1 MVTEVRCYR
10 IVPKL
15 LKKMFGSG
23 GKYMNRDSKAKK
35 AKVVV
40 PQEKRLQKWK
50 KSKTFAIR
58 SRTPQPPS
66 DGTHLHFPFLKI
78 Q

>member
-1 MVTEVRCYR
+1 MVTEVQCYR

-15 LKKMFGSG
+15 LKKMFGSE
-23 GKYMNRDSKAKK
+23 GKYMNRDSKTKM

-40 PQEKRLQKWK
+40 PQGKGLQKWK

-58 SRTPQPPS
+58 NRTPPP
-66 DGTHLHFPFLKI
+66 L
-78 Q
+78 